1 VSLTPTT
8 EAREHIMAIGPV
20 QLLVLGF
27 KEPNFSGEIRA
38 ELDRLRDNDLIRVID
53 ALAVRKDADGEVQT
67 LHESQLSADEQ
78 AAFGALIGGLIGL
91 GAAGEEGFELGAER
105 GAEAVAERGGVF
117 DEDEAW
123 DVVAEIPT
131 DTAGL
136 LVLLEHRWAIGLRDA
151 IARAGGFRLASE
163 FISPLDLVAIGL
175 VSAEEAEALESADSG
190 AV

>member
-1 VSLTPTT
+1 
-8 EAREHIMAIGPV
+8 MAIGPV

-27 KEPNFSGEIRA
+27 KHPDFQGEIRE

-53 ALAVRKDADGEVQT
+53 ALGVRKDADGEVQT
-67 LHESQLSADEQ
+67 LHASQLSGDEQ

-117 DEDEAW
+117 DEEAW
-123 DVVAEIPT
+123 DVVEEIPT
-131 DTAGL
+131 DSAAL

-175 VSAEEAEALESADSG
+175 VSAEEAEALESADRG
-190 AV
+190 VV

>member
-1 VSLTPTT
+1 
-8 EAREHIMAIGPV
+8 MAIGPV

-27 KEPNFSGEIRA
+27 KEPNFSGEIRG

-117 DEDEAW
+117 DEEEAW
-123 DVVAEIPT
+123 DVVAEIPN

-136 LVLLEHRWAIGLRDA
+136 LVLLEHRWAIPLRDA